1 MQILRVIRFVLSY
14 NRGRLTFD
22 NPSLLLVYLL
32 SSNDRQ
38 KSHSLHISL
47 TVVNFVN
54 FSLYHPKYEFP
65 STDSYIETTRVLSN
79 KMSVLVVAHFQVS
92 FLLSDLKSLLVS
104 NQRPIHVKLLPFHIY
119 R

>member
-1 MQILRVIRFVLSY
+1 M
-14 NRGRLTFD
+14 
-22 NPSLLLVYLL
+22 LLVHLL

-79 KMSVLVVAHFQVS
+79 KMLVLVVSHFLVS
-92 FLLSDLKSLLVS
+92 SLLSDLKNLLVS
-104 NQRPIHVKLLPFHIY
+104 NQHPIHAVLFPFHIY
-119 R
+119 HYTIHSSQR